1 MLLSPLRTIWQAKYS
16 LLPSMNAA
24 HQWQIFCHNAEQR
37 QSKAKRK
44 ESGTIRVL
52 CLLVINYF
60 QPTLFYIRDEIK
72 V

>member
-1 MLLSPLRTIWQAKYS
+1 MT
-16 LLPSMNAA
+16 AA
-24 HQWQIFCHNAEQR
+24 HQRQIFCHNAEQR

-52 CLLVINYF
+52 FLLVINYF

>member
-1 MLLSPLRTIWQAKYS
+1 
-16 LLPSMNAA
+16 MNAA
-24 HQWQIFCHNAEQR
+24 HQWKIFCHNAEQR

-60 QPTLFYIRDEIK
+60 QPTLFYIRDEGGTSFFK
-72 V
+72 TEN

>member
-1 MLLSPLRTIWQAKYS
+1 MT
-16 LLPSMNAA
+16 AA

-52 CLLVINYF
+52 FLLVINYF
-60 QPTLFYIRDEIK
+60 QPTLFRLITVIS
-72 V
+72 VIVVIN

>member
-1 MLLSPLRTIWQAKYS
+1 MT
-16 LLPSMNAA
+16 AA

-52 CLLVINYF
+52 FLLVINYF

-72 V
+72 VLRLITVISVIVVIN